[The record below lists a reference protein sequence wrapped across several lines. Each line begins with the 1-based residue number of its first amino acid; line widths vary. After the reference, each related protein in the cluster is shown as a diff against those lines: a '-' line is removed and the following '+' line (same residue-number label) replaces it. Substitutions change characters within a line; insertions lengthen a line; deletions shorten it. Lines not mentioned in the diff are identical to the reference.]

1 MQRDIIIR
9 VNEMSISTYEN
20 KLLARS
26 HLRDLFPNIETPC
39 PDVVYPS
46 WLSYPCDDRQ
56 HLEKLKKDTLEKY
69 PDLLMHI
76 ASALN
81 KSKQEKKHRVKLFI
95 SALLEKPCLFLTIT
109 FNDSHLNNT
118 TYQTRRQEIYRYL
131 GSFGVPYV
139 ANIDY
144 GSKNE
149 REHYHAL
156 IQIDKLPT
164 GYECFWVKKNRGSIY
179 ALRVERPNE
188 KKLAEYILKFTNHA
202 TKQTTR
208 NARPIFSKCKV

>member
-1 MQRDIIIR
+1 MSLDNTIR
-9 VNEMSISTYEN
+9 INEMAISNYES
-20 KLLARS
+20 KCLARS
-26 HLRDLFPNIETPC
+26 RLSDLFPNNETPC
-39 PDVVYPS
+39 PEVVHPD
-46 WLSYPCDDRQ
+46 WLNLKVSNRYE
-56 HLEKLKKDTLEKY
+56 LEKIKKDTLKKY

-81 KSKQEKKHRVKLFI
+81 KSKYEKKHRVKLFI
-95 SALLEKPCLFLTIT
+95 TALLDKPCLFLTIT

-144 GSKNE
+144 GSKKE

-164 GYECFWVKKNRGSIY
+164 GYECFWVKKKRGSIY

-202 TKQTTR
+202 TKETTR
-208 NARPIFSKCKV
+208 NSRPIFSKCKI